1 MSENKKCTV
10 IGCGAVGAAVA
21 YSLTGTGIFEELVL
35 LDIDEKRAAGEA
47 LDISHGLPFLAPMT
61 VRAGKSPDMAGS
73 AVVIVAAGAGQKPGE
88 TRLSL
93 LSRNLRIFDGI
104 IADIT
109 RYAPDAL
116 ILVVSNPVDILTYY
130 TLEKSG
136 LPAARV
142 IGSGTVLDTARLKEG
157 IGKAMKVDSR
167 NVHAFVIGEHG
178 DSELPVFSSANLSG
192 INLEDLHA
200 DRTEL
205 SRVFEEVRNSA
216 YTIIE
221 GKGATCYGIAQAVRR
236 ICAAVMRDEH
246 SILTVS
252 TLLDG
257 HYGLSDVCLGIPTLV
272 GRAGA
277 ERVLDIPLSE
287 EENRKLH
294 ESAKILRHELEATRS
309 ALV

>member
-277 ERVLDIPLSE
+277 EHVLDIPLSE